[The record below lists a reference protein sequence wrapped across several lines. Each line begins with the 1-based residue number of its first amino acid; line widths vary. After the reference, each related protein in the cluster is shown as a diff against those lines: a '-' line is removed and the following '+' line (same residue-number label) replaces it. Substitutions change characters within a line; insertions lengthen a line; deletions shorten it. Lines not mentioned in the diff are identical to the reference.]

1 MIWVKMAT
9 ILVAAFSMLL
19 AAVRHRE
26 WRGGL
31 LLVGCV
37 FLSAAMNEFE
47 DFFSPIFQMD
57 EPELPAI
64 LFFLVL
70 GIVLT
75 VLNRG
80 TMFLALRA
88 WYRRHKLKRKA
99 ERYLADI
106 RSRYGA
112 CS

>member
-19 AAVRHRE
+19 AAVRH
-26 WRGGL
+26 L
-31 LLVGCV
+31 
-37 FLSAAMNEFE
+37 
-47 DFFSPIFQMD
+47 FQMD

-80 TMFLALRA
+80 TTFLALRA